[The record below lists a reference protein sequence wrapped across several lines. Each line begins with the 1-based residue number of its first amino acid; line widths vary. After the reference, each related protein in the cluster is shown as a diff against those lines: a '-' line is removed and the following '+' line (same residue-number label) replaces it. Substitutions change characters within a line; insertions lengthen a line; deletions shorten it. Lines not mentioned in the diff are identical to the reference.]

1 MESMQKRSIPKSGEL
16 LPVIGCGTYVGF
28 DVAAS
33 DVPGTELPDVVAQ
46 LYRAGG
52 TVLDTSP
59 MYGRAEAAIGKLLAH
74 HGSRSETFVATKV
87 WTKGRAAGERQM
99 NSSMKAMG
107 VESVDLMQI
116 HNLVDFNEH
125 IKTLRSWKEQG
136 RIRYVGATHY
146 TSSAYDELEKVM
158 RAEPLDFVQLN
169 YSIADRVAERR
180 LLPLAMEKKIAVM
193 VNLPF
198 GSGGLLRDL
207 RTRPVPAWA
216 AEYGCKTWS
225 CLLLKF
231 ILQHAAVTCVIP
243 GTGSSQHMAENAAAG
258 RGPAA
263 DAAFRRQ
270 LMAEFNG

>member
-1 MESMQKRSIPKSGEL
+1 MQKRSIPKSGEL

-231 ILQHAAVTCVIP
+231 ILQHPAVTCVIP

>member
-180 LLPLAMEKKIAVM
+180 LLPLAMEKKIAVI

-207 RTRPVPAWA
+207 RTRPLPAWA
-216 AEYGCKTWS
+216 GEYGCKTWS

-231 ILQHAAVTCVIP
+231 ILQHPAVTCVIP

>member
-216 AEYGCKTWS
+216 AAYGCKTWS